1 MKHLRIVALALVT
14 LIGVTF
20 FGVQPLWLVWPALAS
35 AGPPQNVVG
44 LWSGPT
50 QPSTGTANGNMW
62 LDTSVFPSTL
72 KIQQA
77 SGIWLPVSGAGT
89 VYKVGTGGF
98 TTANNTN
105 LQTITG
111 LSWTS
116 EASNA
121 HNWTISCHLAYS
133 SAVGIAAVSF
143 GVQSVTVAPTNG
155 FFVGTL
161 YTSATALTAGNLPA
175 LNSTTA
181 TVIVTG
187 TPSAITTVW
196 NAELYG
202 YLEQPSNA
210 SASVINIMVKTEVAA
225 DTVNIKRGSYCVV
238 I

>member
-1 MKHLRIVALALVT
+1 MKRAVFAL
-14 LIGVTF
+14 LI
-20 FGVQPLWLVWPALAS
+20 LWAS
-35 AGPPQNVVG
+35 ASLAQNVVG

-62 LDTSVFPSTL
+62 LDTSASPSTL

-116 EASNA
+116 EAANA

-143 GVQSVTVAPTNG
+143 GVQSMTVAPTNG

-161 YTSATALTAGNLPA
+161 YTSATAVTAGNLPA

-181 TVIVTG
+181 TAIVTG

-210 SASVINIMVKTEVAA
+210 SSSVINIMVKTAVAA
-225 DTVNIKRGSYCVV
+225 DTVNVKRGSYCVV